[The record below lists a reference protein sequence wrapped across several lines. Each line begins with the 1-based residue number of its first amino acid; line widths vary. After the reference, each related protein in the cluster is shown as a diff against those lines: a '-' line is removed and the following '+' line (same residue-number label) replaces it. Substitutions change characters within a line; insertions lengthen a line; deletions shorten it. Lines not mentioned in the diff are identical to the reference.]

1 VENFTTINQLWD
13 AGTLT
18 ISSDGSGTFTAKN
31 TALTN
36 CIMPSTG
43 SASAGEPCNGVGP

>member
-1 VENFTTINQLWD
+1 MRRAALLALLALPACVINN
-13 AGTLT
+13 G
-18 ISSDGSGTFTAKN
+18 GGFTAKN